1 MKLLYSNILPL
12 PIKESEITIVEAI
25 NCQMQLA
32 DRIDIAVGYVSRSS
46 LEELDVLVENSD
58 VKNICL
64 NIGMYFIE
72 GMPEGSYHTAIRIN
86 KKWKELGIGE
96 IRMIK
101 AFKYHGKLYAF
112 YKDGKPYSAI
122 IGSANL
128 GVIKLEANNRRQ
140 YEISAFTDDVIEVE
154 EIANH
159 IEELKEPNISDNIEA
174 INGMP
179 LIYEKNTALSGI
191 ELVTEVPKNN
201 VEFYKRCASYVS
213 FLLPLKVPAYE
224 ERHLDDGKHFTKS
237 NVNVCYAAP
246 RSRRKSRDWYETQ
259 LTVSK
264 EITRLEGYPVKNVPF
279 YIVTD
284 DGYWFKAHTTS
295 DGNKQFSA
303 VGDELIMGRW
313 LKGRLS
319 AAGLVNPVND
329 TQTDTDRTGMITKE
343 MLQEYGCESLFFKK
357 TGQTAMDED
366 GNPLDVWLLSFK
378 PISDEGDG
386 NNAVF
391 KELSQQNNRTWK

>member
-12 PIKESEITIVEAI
+12 QIKEGENTIVEVL
-25 NCQMQLA
+25 NSQMQLA

-46 LEELDVLVENSD
+46 LEELDLLVENSN
-58 VKNICL
+58 VKSICL

-72 GMPEGSYHTAIRIN
+72 GMPEGSYHTALRIN
-86 KKWKELGIGE
+86 KKWQDLGIGE
-96 IRMIK
+96 IRLVK
-101 AFKYHGKLYAF
+101 TFKYHGKLYVF
-112 YKDGKPYSAI
+112 YKDGKPFSAI

-140 YEISAFTDDVIEVE
+140 YEISAITDDVIEVE
-154 EIANH
+154 GIANH
-159 IEELKEPNISDNIEA
+159 IEDLKKHNISENIEVVK
-174 INGMP
+174 GMP

-191 ELVTEVPKNN
+191 ELVTEVPKTNI
-201 VEFYKRCASYVS
+201 EFYKRCVSYTS

-237 NVNVCYAAP
+237 NVNVCYATP
-246 RSRRKSRDWYETQ
+246 RNRRKSRDWYETQ

-264 EITRLEGYPVKNVPF
+264 EITRLEGYPEKNVPF

-329 TQTDTDRTGMITKE
+329 TQADTDRAGMITKE
-343 MLQEYGCESLFFKK
+343 ILQEYGCESLFFKK
-357 TGQTAMDED
+357 TGQTAIDED

-378 PISDEGDG
+378 SISEEGDG
-386 NNAVF
+386 
-391 KELSQQNNRTWK
+391 E